1 MPTGNR
7 VRQLRNQQRRRN
19 RENVKAGNVPKP
31 TPGGPTTSDKQQS
44 RRNTAANRKARE
56 GRAKATEPCSVEKVL
71 VHSNKKKGE
80 TVNLTGGLVR
90 LMYYESLLANSI
102 RATYTYTDSGNATN
116 NQKTGTSCNNT
127 ATAVDGL
134 PIVGEEKMDLIFT
147 DNRGNKLKLEMYV
160 NKVTP
165 FDDET
170 TKSVAQLDLVSKEF
184 IINEKG
190 QSRVKVCMEGKISEH
205 IEKILKQ
212 YLKTTKKLDIEETG
226 AKNYNFIGNNKKPFW
241 TMNNLSTK
249 AAPKKNKPGNTAG
262 FLLYET
268 ADGYHFKSLDTL
280 LGQKKKKSIIYNQ
293 TAEGVTTR
301 IPAGYDL
308 KALEYSRNSAVN
320 VQGKHMM
327 GAYSTRCISFNPF
340 NCEYSESILSADTS
354 KASTASDSKGNQKE
368 LTLAGKNFWQSNVEF
383 DSDELNNSF
392 TRTTWNIKDTGTLM
406 GGETKQQ
413 IDKSKEENFEL
424 ENIFN
429 QSIQRYQQLFGQVST
444 VTVGG
449 DFSLHAGDAVFIDA
463 PKLEAN
469 TKASNWNPESGGVYV
484 IADIA
489 HYIAPNGTYTKM
501 NLIRDSVGR
510 KGTHTSRGSGT
521 EDFHGIKVPR
531 SSGSNFL

>member
-31 TPGGPTTSDKQQS
+31 TPGGPTTSEKQQS

-116 NQKTGTSCNNT
+116 NQKKGTSCDNT

-134 PIVGEEKMDLIFT
+134 PIVGEEKTDLMFT
-147 DNRGNKLKLEMYV
+147 DNRGNQLKLEMYV

-165 FDDET
+165 FDDES

-184 IINEKG
+184 ITNEKG

-249 AAPKKNKPGNTAG
+249 AAPKKK
-262 FLLYET
+262 
-268 ADGYHFKSLDTL
+268 
-280 LGQKKKKSIIYNQ
+280 
-293 TAEGVTTR
+293 
-301 IPAGYDL
+301 
-308 KALEYSRNSAVN
+308 
-320 VQGKHMM
+320 
-327 GAYSTRCISFNPF
+327 
-340 NCEYSESILSADTS
+340 
-354 KASTASDSKGNQKE
+354 
-368 LTLAGKNFWQSNVEF
+368 
-383 DSDELNNSF
+383 
-392 TRTTWNIKDTGTLM
+392 
-406 GGETKQQ
+406 
-413 IDKSKEENFEL
+413 
-424 ENIFN
+424 
-429 QSIQRYQQLFGQVST
+429 
-444 VTVGG
+444 
-449 DFSLHAGDAVFIDA
+449 
-463 PKLEAN
+463 
-469 TKASNWNPESGGVYV
+469 
-484 IADIA
+484 
-489 HYIAPNGTYTKM
+489 
-501 NLIRDSVGR
+501 
-510 KGTHTSRGSGT
+510 
-521 EDFHGIKVPR
+521 
-531 SSGSNFL
+531 